1 LGSRFRRTGC
11 TERAAEGILFKKREA
26 SVSILQ
32 EIVVVKR
39 EEGAKSRSASRDFLK
54 AVHRPG
60 RLSLIGE
67 LKKASPSKGLLRADF
82 KADEL
87 ARAYSRGGAQALSVL
102 TDQSYFQGSLE
113 YLKTAKEVSGLPVLR
128 KDFLIDEIQIYE
140 AREAGADAVLFIAAL
155 LPPAQLKEFMALARE
170 LSMTGFVEVHDDREL
185 ETALPCGVKLLGINN
200 RDLNDFTVNLQTSL
214 ELLKKCPKDLAVV
227 SESGIFTRQDALA
240 LQKAGASAILVG
252 EAFMTS
258 SDIAWAIQE
267 LMPEGE

>member
-1 LGSRFRRTGC
+1 M
-11 TERAAEGILFKKREA
+11 
-26 SVSILQ
+26 SILK
-32 EIVVVKR
+32 EIAAAKR
-39 EEGAKSRSASRDFLK
+39 EEVARLKRERGLASLKEGARSQSAPRDFLK

-82 KADEL
+82 NVEQLAKAYFL
-87 ARAYSRGGAQALSVL
+87 GGAQALSVL
-102 TDQSYFQGSLE
+102 TDKPHFQGALE
-113 YLKTAKEVSGLPVLR
+113 YIKTASHASGLPVLR
-128 KDFLIDEIQIYE
+128 KDFLIDESQLYE

-155 LPPAQLKEFMALARE
+155 LPPAQLKEFMALAQE
-170 LSMTGFVEVHDDREL
+170 LSMTGLVEVHDEREL

-200 RDLNDFTVNLQTSL
+200 RDLNEFTVNLQTSL
-214 ELLKKCPKDLAVV
+214 DLLKKCPKGLAVV
-227 SESGIFTRQDALA
+227 SESGIFTRKDALV

-258 SDIAWAIQE
+258 SDIGKAIQE